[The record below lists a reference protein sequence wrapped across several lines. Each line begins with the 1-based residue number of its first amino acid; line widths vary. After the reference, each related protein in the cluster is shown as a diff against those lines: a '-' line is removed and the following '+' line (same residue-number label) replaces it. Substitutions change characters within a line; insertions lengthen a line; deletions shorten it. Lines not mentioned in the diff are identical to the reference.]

1 MLSVTS
7 NNTMDGII
15 ETALQQL
22 LDIWQV
28 DEADVKRGKTGFD
41 WLPGSHVVRVRAV
54 KAEPGSQQ
62 FEVLNLYDTADP
74 ASGRVR
80 LSVET
85 DVLVEAPVG
94 SEMANL
100 ISAIAPHISSN
111 YALVHPPAAFVQEWK
126 LEKKD
131 LTLSF
136 FSSIYLSEE
145 LSGWLPRFLAQM
157 ALMQPIDA
165 EIRSPELPK
174 LFRGGR
180 PDYATGQKRL
190 QPDGILEVAEEIFVP
205 AGQTRSRWAGTNEF
219 VDFAEAWGRSDRCYA
234 NGDDTGLTAEVP
246 FGHSSALIRCWTD
259 QRHPQ
264 LGSGLLVTTQLPF
277 WPHSDPLPEV
287 ACFLNFSEARSW
299 TDFPQFGC
307 WHTQGRN
314 DQSQTLAHSSFIPNA
329 LFQRGFVLNFM
340 MWEMARVRWVR
351 ETFCVEL
358 KDLPMSE
365 IVRHRN
371 ALR

>member
-1 MLSVTS
+1 
-7 NNTMDGII
+7 MDGIT
-15 ETALQQL
+15 ESALQQL

-28 DEADVKRGKTGFD
+28 DEADVKRGQNGFD
-41 WLPGSHVVRVRAV
+41 WLPGSHVVRVRAI
-54 KAEPGSQQ
+54 KAEAGNQQ
-62 FEVLNLYDTADP
+62 FEMLNLYETADP

-85 DVLVEAPVG
+85 DVLTDVPAGPV
-94 SEMANL
+94 MANV
-100 ISAIAPHISSN
+100 ISAIAPHISSS
-111 YALVHPPAAFVQEWK
+111 YALVHPPEAFMREWN
-126 LEKKD
+126 LGNED
-131 LTLSF
+131 RALSF

-165 EIRSPELPK
+165 EIRSSELPE

-180 PDYATGQKRL
+180 PNYATGQKRL
-190 QPDGILEVAEEIFVP
+190 QPDGILEVANEIFVP

-219 VDFAEAWGRSDRCYA
+219 SDFADAWGRSDLCFA

-246 FGHSSALIRCWTD
+246 FGPRSALIRCWTD

-277 WPHSDPLPEV
+277 WPHSDSLPEV
-287 ACFLNFSEARSW
+287 ACFLNFCEARSW

-314 DQSQTLAHSSFIPNA
+314 TQSQTLAHSSFIPNA
-329 LFQRGFVLNFM
+329 LSQRGFVLNFM

-351 ETFCVEL
+351 ETFCAEL
-358 KDLPMSE
+358 TDLPMSE
-365 IVRHRN
+365 VLRLRN
-371 ALR
+371 SLR